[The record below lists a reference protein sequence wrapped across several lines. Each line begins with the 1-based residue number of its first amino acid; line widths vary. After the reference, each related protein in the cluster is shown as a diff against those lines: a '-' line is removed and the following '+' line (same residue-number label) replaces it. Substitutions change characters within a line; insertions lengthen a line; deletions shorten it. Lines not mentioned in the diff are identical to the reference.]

1 LVYAQATGP
10 APFPSPPVQKRKID
24 KTPTPLLPLQTIW
37 TLALNNPLTFAPA
50 YDKTLAFFPLAGDR
64 LVCYDL
70 VSGKQQWLVDA
81 ATQADPVAGGDMV
94 FLVEPDGLAARRASD
109 GAVEWRLPFAE
120 PLAVHPVWD
129 NGWLVAATK
138 TGAIIALRASDGHQ
152 IWSRDLG
159 SPAHALPALA
169 ADRVYI
175 PTADGRIVALG
186 IETGEPVW
194 ERRLGGPPD
203 EILAL
208 DERLYVG
215 SEDNFFYSIQTKD
228 GRVAWRW
235 QTGGDVIGLPVVDE
249 HRVYFVALDNV
260 VRALSRSSGV
270 QQWMKT
276 LPLRPMTGAV
286 RAGSA
291 LVVTGFAPALR
302 AFNLTDGVAG
312 GEIPA
317 TPEVAAAPYVFEDA
331 VTKLPQLLVITRDI
345 AKGATATLMTHSFE
359 PPASPVSPLPNPVTF
374 GPPTTTTIPR

>member
-1 LVYAQATGP
+1 VSVCAQTRPG
-10 APFPSPPVQKRKID
+10 PFPAPPVQKRKID
-24 KTPTPLLPLQTIW
+24 KTPTPLLPIQSIW
-37 TLALNNPLTFAPA
+37 TLSLNNPLAFAPA
-50 YDKTLAFFPLAGDR
+50 YENTLAFFPIAGDR

-81 ATQADPVAGGDMV
+81 TTQADPIAGGGMV
-94 FLVEPDGLAARRASD
+94 FLIESEGLTARRVTD
-109 GAVEWRLPFAE
+109 GEVEWQLPIPE

-138 TGAIIALRASDGHQ
+138 SGSILAFRATDGHLL
-152 IWSRDLG
+152 WSRDIG

-169 ADRVYI
+169 ADRVYV
-175 PTADGRIVALG
+175 PTADSRIVALRV
-186 IETGEPVW
+186 ETGEPVW

-215 SEDNFFYSIQTKD
+215 SEDNFFYSIQTRD

-235 QTGGDVIGLPVVDE
+235 RTGGDVIGLPVVDE

-260 VRALSRSSGV
+260 VRALSRESGV
-270 QQWMKT
+270 QHWMKT

-286 RAGSA
+286 RAGSTI
-291 LVVTGFAPALR
+291 VVTGFAPSLR
-302 AFNLTDGVAG
+302 AFSMADGSAE

-331 VTKLPQLLVITRDI
+331 TTKLPRVLVLTRDI
-345 AKGATATLMTHSFE
+345 AKGAAATLVTHSFE
-359 PPASPVSPLPNPVTF
+359 PPSTPVSPLPNVITF
-374 GPPTTTTIPR
+374 GPQTATTIPR